1 MTISKPQF
9 VFLVSVVMPLSVSFF
24 NQTEKREKFIT
35 RFDVMTEVKTV
46 QELKGF
52 MREWIVEHTSVGIVA
67 PNEVFVYHD
76 DALLDDSTALDK
88 DGHYKVVHSSLMVQ
102 LGRVLQR
109 KPMIAGN
116 EPASSSGGHV
126 EVDASTQ
133 PPADASTQPPV
144 ENDEVDASTQLPAE
158 NDEGSESESSEEHD
172 NEVSTEYIE
181 ALETENQALRLVVMS
196 GLGFAIPETI
206 EGVEAN
212 ISAIQQV
219 LNAHT
224 EKLLTLKSR
233 AVEQQTA
240 TAPWHNQGVLIR
252 FVGEITREM
261 DLAGTH
267 DATVK
272 RFKEMVL
279 EYIGKNKT
287 KLCYKKYVF
296 TLGDVVMHNNREK
309 VWHNYNLHGGIL
321 TVRPSGTGGAKKGTK
336 QPSKTSNM
344 TKKTMMVSS
353 HKDELATLHAKNL
366 QADVGALL
374 QAESMKMQT
383 LHAVMS
389 DAGKGAKVALK
400 QMIESVPSDALTDLT
415 KMDASRPADKLDELN
430 AKLLTHFIPKLFT
443 LEEDVKTAKSTAM
456 AIVRVI
462 LTDTLMNSNGSI
474 SWKDMER
481 VIDTVK
487 EVRASTSSS
496 STSPVVVPVPSI
508 FGGGAVA
515 KSPAVPVSNALFGG
529 TGYTSNES
537 TPVPPLPD
545 ADGDARMG

>member
-1 MTISKPQF
+1 MS
-9 VFLVSVVMPLSVSFF
+9 LSVSFF
-24 NQTEKREKFIT
+24 IESEKREKFIR
-35 RFDVMTEVKTV
+35 RFDVSSGNRTV
-46 QELKGF
+46 FELKCL
-52 MREWIVEHTSVGIVA
+52 MREWIPENTLIGIVA
-67 PNEVFVYHD
+67 ANEVFVYHD

-102 LGRVLQR
+102 LGRVLE
-109 KPMIAGN
+109 KNPKVAGN
-116 EPASSSGGHV
+116 EPASSSSAGGHV

-133 PPADASTQPPV
+133 P
-144 ENDEVDASTQLPAE
+144 PAE

-212 ISAIQQV
+212 IAAIHQV

-240 TAPWHNQGVLIR
+240 AAPRQNQGILIR

-261 DLAGTH
+261 DLAGTAN
-267 DATVK
+267 ATVK

-279 EYIGKNKT
+279 EYIGRNKT
-287 KLCYKKYVF
+287 KTSYQKYIF
-296 TLGDVVMHNNREK
+296 SLDDIVMLNNREK
-309 VWHNYNLHGGIL
+309 VWNNYHLNGRIL
-321 TVRPSGTGGAKKGTK
+321 TVRPSGTGGAKKGMK

-353 HKDELATLHAKNL
+353 HKDELASLHAKNL

-400 QMIESVPSDALTDLT
+400 QMIESVPSDALTDLV
-415 KMDASRPADKLDELN
+415 KLDASRPADKLDELN

-462 LTDTLMNSNGSI
+462 LTDTLMNANGSI

-481 VIDTVK
+481 VIDTIK
-487 EVRASTSSS
+487 EVRASGSSS
-496 STSPVVVPVPSI
+496 STSPAVVPVPSL